1 MSTAYP
7 QSGTYSNHSK
17 PSDLES
23 TASWSDPFQIKS
35 LILLVLM
42 ALGLVLAYRDTLE
55 VCWRAWADPQYS
67 HGYLIPIF
75 TLVMLWVRREYFVRV
90 PLSQR
95 YMGLGLLAF
104 GLIVRIIS
112 GMVYM
117 VPLELLSF
125 LASVFG
131 VFMLIGGYAIL
142 RWAGPWLGFLIFM
155 FPLPSV
161 LEHQILDR
169 LKYVATII
177 ATYFLQMLGFAVHN
191 VGNVIHIEGVPVEVA
206 DVCSGLRMATIFGAM
221 AVGLVLLIER
231 PWWDKLIILI
241 SALPIALFVNV
252 IRIAVTSIVHWAY
265 QGNETVIQQ
274 VHDYAGYAMPILALG
289 LLWFVLAILDRL
301 TLTDTDRVAPIYI
314 PGAIPVPRK
323 RGGNAD

>member
-1 MSTAYP
+1 
-7 QSGTYSNHSK
+7 
-17 PSDLES
+17 
-23 TASWSDPFQIKS
+23 
-35 LILLVLM
+35 
-42 ALGLVLAYRDTLE
+42 
-55 VCWRAWADPQYS
+55 
-67 HGYLIPIF
+67 
-75 TLVMLWVRREYFVRV
+75 
-90 PLSQR
+90 
-95 YMGLGLLAF
+95 
-104 GLIVRIIS
+104 
-112 GMVYM
+112 
-117 VPLELLSF
+117 
-125 LASVFG
+125 
-131 VFMLIGGYAIL
+131 
-142 RWAGPWLGFLIFM
+142 
-155 FPLPSV
+155 
-161 LEHQILDR
+161 
-169 LKYVATII
+169 
-177 ATYFLQMLGFAVHN
+177 
-191 VGNVIHIEGVPVEVA
+191 
-206 DVCSGLRMATIFGAM
+206 CSGLRMATIFGAM